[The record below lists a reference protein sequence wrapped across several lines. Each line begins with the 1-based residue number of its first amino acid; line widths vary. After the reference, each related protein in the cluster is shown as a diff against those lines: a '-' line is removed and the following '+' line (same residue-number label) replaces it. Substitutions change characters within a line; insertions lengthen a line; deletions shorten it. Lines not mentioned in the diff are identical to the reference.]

1 LFYLFVVISLLT
13 GHFRNLFYFTLIIL
27 VHELGHSL
35 TGIFLK
41 LNLKRIEIYPY
52 GGCSKLEYDINTPLI
67 KEFLVLIM
75 GPVFQLLFL
84 GLIYY
89 IKIDVPNYFY
99 TYNYFILIF
108 NLLPIY
114 PLDGGKL
121 LHLLLCVLI
130 SYYNSLKNIIYFSYF
145 IFILFF
151 FYFLFFQKNLII
163 FLIFCLLGI
172 QILKE
177 LKNTNYYFQKFLME
191 RYTKNYNFS
200 KTKQINNIKNMK
212 RDYYHFFISNC
223 KVIGEKEMLSS
234 YFS

>member
-1 LFYLFVVISLLT
+1 MSLLT

-27 VHELGHSL
+27 IHEIGHSL
-35 TGIFLK
+35 TGIILK

-52 GGCSKLEYDINTPLI
+52 GGCSKLEYDINIPLI

-75 GPVFQLLFL
+75 GPITQLLFM
-84 GLIYY
+84 GIIYY
-89 IKIDVPNYFY
+89 LKIDVPSYFY
-99 TYNYFILIF
+99 TYNFFILFF

-121 LHLLLCVLI
+121 LHLLLCLLI
-130 SYYNSLKNIIYFSYF
+130 SYYYSLKNIFYYSYL
-145 IFILFF
+145 IFIIMF
-151 FYFLFFQKNLII
+151 FYFLFFYKNLII
-163 FLIFCLLGI
+163 FLIFSLLGI

-177 LKNTNYYFQKFLME
+177 LKKLEFYFEKFLME
-191 RYTKNYNFS
+191 RYLKDYRFH
-200 KTKQINNIKNMK
+200 KTKQIKTIKNMK

-223 KVIGEKEMLSS
+223 KLTDEKQVLSN